1 MLVCGYRRT
10 GKDTLVKM
18 FNEELPFNWI
28 IYRNSDSEK
37 YLDVKPVKR
46 VGFADKLRQE
56 VNQILN
62 LTDNFDYETFKET
75 IVRKFTSGEFTGDDG
90 KTYRD
95 FLIEHGGFRRSQD
108 VNYWVKQVL
117 PMVTEESMITDWRF
131 VNELLYL
138 QSNLDLIKTIR
149 LFRSEV
155 PIPSMNIDS
164 EHNLD
169 NTTTDFLLVT
179 NEEEFVKACE
189 VFPQYKNFV
198 RQ

>member
-18 FNEELPFNWI
+18 FNGELPFNWI
-28 IYRNSDSEK
+28 IYRDPDSEK
-37 YLDVKPVKR
+37 CLDVKPVR
-46 VGFADKLRQE
+46 RIGFADKLRQE
-56 VNQILN
+56 VNQLLN

-75 IVRKFTSGEFTGDDG
+75 IVSDG

-95 FLIEHGGFRRSQD
+95 FLIDHGGFRRSQD

-117 PMVTEESMITDWRF
+117 PMVTDESMITDWRF

-138 QSNLDLIKTIR
+138 QTNLVTITTIR

-155 PIPSMNIDS
+155 PIPPMNIDS

-169 NTTTDFLLVT
+169 NTVTDFLLVT
-179 NEEEFVKACE
+179 DEQEFVKACE
-189 VFPQYKNFV
+189 IFPQYKNFI